1 MLQLKMLTLK
11 LLKATKNTQVFLRN
25 LNKQKLKKKKN
36 AIEIAKNMIKRQKYS
51 EEEIAENTN
60 LPLDKVKK
68 IIEEMKE

>member
-1 MLQLKMLTLK
+1 MKEEDAVGMFGPVMDGMLEEQAEKT
-11 LLKATKNTQVFLRN
+11 
-25 LNKQKLKKKKN
+25 

-68 IIEEMKE
+68 LIDEMKE

>member
-1 MLQLKMLTLK
+1 MFGPVMDSMLEEQAEKT
-11 LLKATKNTQVFLRN
+11 
-25 LNKQKLKKKKN
+25 

-68 IIEEMKE
+68 LIEEMKE

>member
-1 MLQLKMLTLK
+1 MGEYGPVMDGMLEEQAEKT
-11 LLKATKNTQVFLRN
+11 
-25 LNKQKLKKKKN
+25 

-68 IIEEMKE
+68 LIEEMKE

>member
-1 MLQLKMLTLK
+1 MGEYGPVMDGMLEEQAEKT
-11 LLKATKNTQVFLRN
+11 
-25 LNKQKLKKKKN
+25 